1 MTDQPTER
9 RKLPYDAYTECWYV
23 PGETAVVDLIH
34 PDDGLTLHFQECAA
48 EIQARHPAAQRMAFD
63 EAWKLAD
70 AAGTERCK
78 QDITEVTEARFM
90 DALNVL
96 PPVGWTTRQ
105 GVESF
110 RIPERLW
117 GSLTDIY
124 ARLGDRYFKLVD
136 DIRLP
141 AATIAEQVT
150 AYARA
155 NPAPVSSARADD
167 VPARDADSDRRLND
181 RSASRSEQKPG
192 GSS

>member
-9 RKLPYDAYTECWYV
+9 RKLPYDAFTECWYV
-23 PGETAVVDLIH
+23 PGETAIVDLIH
-34 PDDGLTLHFQECAA
+34 PDDGLTLHFQESAA
-48 EIQARHPAAQRMAFD
+48 EIQARHPAAQRIAFD

-70 AAGTERCK
+70 AAGTARYK
-78 QDITEVTEARFM
+78 QNIIEVDEARFM

-96 PPVGWTTRQ
+96 PPVGWTTRN

-110 RIPERLW
+110 RISERLW
-117 GSLTDIY
+117 GNLTDIY
-124 ARLGDRYFKLVD
+124 ARSGDRYFKLVD

-141 AATIAEQVT
+141 AATIAEQVA

-167 VPARDADSDRRLND
+167 VPARDAESDRRLND

-192 GSS
+192 DSS

>member
-1 MTDQPTER
+1 
-9 RKLPYDAYTECWYV
+9 
-23 PGETAVVDLIH
+23 
-34 PDDGLTLHFQECAA
+34 
-48 EIQARHPAAQRMAFD
+48 MAFD